1 MRPLITVTAV
11 VILHL
16 CVLAVLVGVNGCRST
31 SGHEVESPA
40 DLAAFSGG
48 LRRAQLPTK
57 VGTAPAPAPLS
68 APVVA
73 APAPAPAVATPAPVA
88 LVGTV
93 KAAPG
98 ETITVMKGE
107 TLFAIARR
115 QGVSVAQLAAANGL
129 PLNAVLREGQ
139 RLKIPAPGQSSPAP
153 KAATKSAPKAAVR
166 SAAPTPA
173 PAPPAEPFKLTII
186 GSPVA
191 PKPAAPAPA
200 PAPAAGSGN

>member
-31 SGHEVESPA
+31 SGHEVDSPA

-57 VGTAPAPAPLS
+57 VVAAPAAAPVS

-73 APAPAPAVATPAPVA
+73 APAPALATPPAAA
-88 LVGTV
+88 LVGSA

-107 TLFAIARR
+107 TLFAIAKR
-115 QGVSVAQLAAANGL
+115 QGVSVAQLASSNGL
-129 PLNAVLREGQ
+129 PLNATLREGQ
-139 RLKIPAPGQSSPAP
+139 RLKIPAPGQSGTAA
-153 KAATKSAPKAAVR
+153 KAAPKSAPKAAPK
-166 SAAPTPA
+166 SAAPAPA
-173 PAPPAEPFKLTII
+173 PVPPAEPFKLTII
-186 GSPVA
+186 GSPAA
-191 PKPAAPAPA
+191 PKSAAPAPA
-200 PAPAAGSGN
+200 PAPAPKAAN

>member
-31 SGHEVESPA
+31 SGHEVDSPA

-57 VGTAPAPAPLS
+57 VGAAPVPSAPA

-73 APAPAPAVATPAPVA
+73 APAPAPVIATPPPSA
-88 LVGTV
+88 LVGSAKV
-93 KAAPG
+93 APG
-98 ETITVMKGE
+98 ETIAVMKGE

-115 QGVSVAQLAAANGL
+115 QGVSVAQLASANGL
-129 PLNAVLREGQ
+129 PLNATLREGQ
-139 RLKIPAPGQSSPAP
+139 RLKIPAPGQSAAAP
-153 KAATKSAPKAAVR
+153 KAAPKSAPKSAAK
-166 SAAPTPA
+166 SAAPAPA

-186 GSPVA
+186 GSPAA

-200 PAPAAGSGN
+200 PAPAPATGN